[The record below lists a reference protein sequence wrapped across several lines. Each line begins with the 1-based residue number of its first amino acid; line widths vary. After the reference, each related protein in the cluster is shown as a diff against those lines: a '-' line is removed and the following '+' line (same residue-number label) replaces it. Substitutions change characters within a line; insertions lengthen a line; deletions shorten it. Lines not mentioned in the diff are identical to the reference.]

1 MQTCDNLCV
10 GTNGVYRQDFLE
22 ECIEV
27 FGPERILF
35 TSMAPVFDQGLELD
49 RALSIKMEESDRQ
62 SVLGANMVRI
72 LE

>member
-1 MQTCDNLCV
+1 
-10 GTNGVYRQDFLE
+10 
-22 ECIEV
+22 
-27 FGPERILF
+27 
-35 TSMAPVFDQGLELD
+35 MAPVFDQGFELD